1 MKIHWGFLVVA
12 VRERGMAMRY
22 AVLFAT
28 LLFVICLATAQSRPA
43 GDDALPS
50 NYVPSGK
57 VMFKQYC
64 AVCHGVAGK
73 GDGPYALMLKVP
85 PANLTTLAKRHD
97 GKFPYDYVSD
107 ILRFGP
113 GPSILHGSSDM
124 PTWGPIFQ
132 YFDKND
138 ERAVQ
143 QRIKNLCNYLTSLQE
158 Q

>member
-1 MKIHWGFLVVA
+1 MVR
-12 VRERGMAMRY
+12 VRERGMAMRHT
-22 AVLFAT
+22 VVCTT
-28 LLFVICLATAQSRPA
+28 LLVIMSATAAQSRPA

-50 NYVPSGK
+50 NYVPSGQA
-57 VMFKQYC
+57 MFKQYC
-64 AVCHGVAGK
+64 GVCHGVAAK

-85 PANLTTLAKRHD
+85 PADLTTLAKRHG
-97 GKFPYDYVSD
+97 GKFPYDYISGV
-107 ILRFGP
+107 LRFGP

-138 ERAVQ
+138 GRAVQ
-143 QRIKNLCNYLTSLQE
+143 QRIKNLCNFLASLQE